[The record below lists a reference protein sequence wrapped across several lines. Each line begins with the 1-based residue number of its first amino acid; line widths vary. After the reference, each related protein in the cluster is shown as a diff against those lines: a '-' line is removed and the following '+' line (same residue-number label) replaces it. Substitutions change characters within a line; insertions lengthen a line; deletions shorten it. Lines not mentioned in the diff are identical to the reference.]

1 MSYKIANF
9 IASLRSLTPSE
20 KAVAFVIANHAGH
33 DGRNAYPSMSTVAK
47 EAGLK
52 HRQSASKI
60 VQRLLEK
67 PTEEEAGLL
76 VLESEGTGRGN
87 TNRYRVNLE
96 FSDSKPPAQEEIKCN
111 RGAALSGGTKCNS
124 GFAKCNPDSPES
136 ATLDTES
143 ATGDCT
149 KGLKGKRERKHTKK
163 SEHLKTRVP
172 LSDEETN
179 PDSYGKPSCPNP
191 VLISGTADS
200 VRPEDVQTVIDKIAD
215 VTQSEVIFRD
225 AHKPA
230 IAEMLRAVTVSEFV
244 AVFMAFYKDKCSDFT
259 YRTRFAAAD
268 FIAEGPQRIR
278 TFIQS
283 REKSKRLQAEAEAA
297 IAKLRAEDERKRAAS
312 EAAAAQE
319 ALDMESLLREL
330 ETSESDRVTLP

>member
-87 TNRYRVNLE
+87 TNRYRINLE

-179 PDSYGKPSCPNP
+179 PGSWK
-191 VLISGTADS
+191 T
-200 VRPEDVQTVIDKIAD
+200 
-215 VTQSEVIFRD
+215 
-225 AHKPA
+225 
-230 IAEMLRAVTVSEFV
+230 
-244 AVFMAFYKDKCSDFT
+244 
-259 YRTRFAAAD
+259 
-268 FIAEGPQRIR
+268 
-278 TFIQS
+278 
-283 REKSKRLQAEAEAA
+283 
-297 IAKLRAEDERKRAAS
+297 
-312 EAAAAQE
+312 
-319 ALDMESLLREL
+319 
-330 ETSESDRVTLP
+330 